1 MSQFFDDEFPPGEQ
15 IPRRM
20 QITLRSEPGPY
31 GDVVRMTINGLG
43 VGDPLTDNAWGET
56 GYRWHDT
63 LHLAHA
69 VCLGWSPVLRSLAG
83 LKRRSDPRV
92 DHVEDGGRGAV
103 ADEAIAWTVFCHA
116 HRLRW
121 DDSARADS
129 GLLDHVQELT
139 YALEVAARTKAE
151 WAHAIRTGLACFRAV
166 WEHDGGVLLGDLT
179 TRSLTFQSPLTPGP
193 ARSVR
198 QEAPTLAGNGSRSET
213 ASAGNPA

>member
-1 MSQFFDDEFPPGEQ
+1 MSQFFDDDFPPGEQ

-20 QITLRSEPGPY
+20 QITLRPQPGPY

-69 VCLGWSPVLRSLAG
+69 VCLGWSPALRALAR

-92 DHVEDGGRGAV
+92 DHVEDGGRAVV

-116 HRLRW
+116 RQRHW
-121 DDSARADS
+121 DDATTDS
-129 GLLDHVQELT
+129 GLLDHVQQLT
-139 YALEVAARTKAE
+139 YALEVATRTRQE
-151 WAHAIRTGLACFRAV
+151 WAHAIRTGLVCFRAV
-166 WEHDGGVLLGDLT
+166 WEHNGGVLLGDVA
-179 TRSLTFQSPLTPGP
+179 TRTLTFQSPLTPAP

-198 QEAPTLAGNGSRSET
+198 QEAPTSAGTGSRSGT
-213 ASAGNPA
+213 ASAGTPA